1 MHTNG
6 IPDYK
11 AHILSIIE
19 VTPLSCQPWLVTAV
33 IFISAITSSADTP
46 DYGHL
51 RGRNG
56 RNVVKNIQESPQLSS
71 KFVWFILVL
80 KAKTEPERT
89 INSCQDRR
97 LVKIC
102 RPLLSIREIKAD
114 FYLFFLFPNLY
125 EIRGGQWEEGG
136 GPCYLQLFPPSS
148 LTRKIRLIGRSQ
160 PGKTEPWLN

>member
-19 VTPLSCQPWLVTAV
+19 VTPLSCQPWLGDGSDLY
-33 IFISAITSSADTP
+33 ICHHLISRHSRLWAPQREKWKKCSEKYSRI
-46 DYGHL
+46 
-51 RGRNG
+51 
-56 RNVVKNIQESPQLSS
+56 PQLSS
-71 KFVWFILVL
+71 KYVWFILVL

-102 RPLLSIREIKAD
+102 RALLSIREIKAD
-114 FYLFFLFPNLY
+114 FYLFFLFPNLF

-136 GPCYLQLFPPSS
+136 GPCYLKLFPPFS